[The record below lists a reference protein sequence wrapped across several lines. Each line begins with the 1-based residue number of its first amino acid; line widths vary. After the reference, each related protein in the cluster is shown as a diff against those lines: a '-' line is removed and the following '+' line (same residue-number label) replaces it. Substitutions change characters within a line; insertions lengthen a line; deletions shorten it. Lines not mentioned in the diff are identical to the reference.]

1 MPVAKPTIES
11 CSLSLEAK
19 KMKNDQSLIEA
30 NCSVVKSDDCFT
42 LKSKDSSSSP
52 VEASYSKSVQF
63 GPINSTVE
71 SNSSFV
77 EEKEFNKIG
86 SLAEPNYSTLK
97 SSDCLNFEKSDLD
110 IIHSNID
117 LNF

>member
-1 MPVAKPTIES
+1 MET
-11 CSLSLEAK
+11 
-19 KMKNDQSLIEA
+19 
-30 NCSVVKSDDCFT
+30 
-42 LKSKDSSSSP
+42 
-52 VEASYSKSVQF
+52 SYSKSVQF

-110 IIHSNID
+110 IVHSNVD
-117 LNF
+117 LNFFDISQRKYQELSIQLLFAH